1 MTIRKKIILFSAV
14 ALGAFLAAV
23 YLVSR
28 FALMKTFADLESES
42 AQRTVHQVQ
51 NALQYD
57 QSNLEVMAHDYAQ
70 SDATYE
76 FLENDNA
83 DFARTTL
90 TPDTLKAMHI
100 DLVVVLDTAANVVFY
115 RNAGTWSP
123 DTNQIQ
129 TMSRAGRRE
138 GPGKDELPSRGILEI
153 NGHLMM
159 LSYRPV
165 VPTNGTG
172 PSRGTLVMGRELD
185 EGVIS
190 YLSKALG
197 FPVWLEPATS
207 LDPADAQG
215 ITWSD
220 GVNFVRVE
228 SDSSLLNY
236 VAVRDFSG
244 RTCALLASRT
254 QRSLYLEG
262 KKETRY
268 LWGLLL
274 LAGAVFCGSLF
285 LFVDEIL
292 VRRIASLGDEIGKV
306 TISGDLST
314 RLNSKGKD
322 ELSTLARTLNTMLS
336 GIQKAKTELLEA
348 QESLRFH
355 AEHDALTGVLNRRAI
370 RDLLRKEL
378 ARCRR
383 ESNTLG
389 VILADVDHFKK
400 INDHYGHGAGDAVL
414 VSVVQRIS
422 SVLRSYDTLGRYG
435 GEEFLII
442 APNCDLDMAQK
453 LAERIR
459 SVINDEQVDLGEHT
473 ANVSLSMGVT
483 LGTVESDP
491 EFLVAQADSAMYLA
505 KRNGRNR
512 IEVGLEL
519 MATDNLENNRR

>member
-28 FALMKTFADLESES
+28 FALMNTFAALESES

-57 QSNLEVMAHDYAQ
+57 QSNLEIMTHGYAQ
-70 SDATYE
+70 SDAAYE
-76 FLENDNA
+76 FLDNKNA
-83 DFARTTL
+83 DYARTTL
-90 TPDTLKAMHI
+90 TPDTLNAAHI
-100 DLVVVLDTAANVVFY
+100 DLIVVLDNAANVVFN
-115 RNAGTWSP
+115 RSSGTWSP
-123 DTNQIQ
+123 DANEVQ
-129 TMSRAGRRE
+129 TIAQAGQRSAARKD
-138 GPGKDELPSRGILEI
+138 GGKNDLLSHGILEI

-159 LSYRPV
+159 ISYGPV
-165 VPTNGTG
+165 LPASGIG
-172 PSRGTLVMGRELD
+172 LSRGTLIMARELD
-185 EGVIS
+185 QHVIAD
-190 YLSKALG
+190 LSKSLG
-197 FPVWLEPATS
+197 FPVWIEPA
-207 LDPADAQG
+207 PGAGAGDAQG
-215 ITWSD
+215 IMWSD
-220 GVNFVRVE
+220 GVNFVRTE
-228 SDSSLLNY
+228 SDSTLLSY
-236 VAVRDFSG
+236 VAVRDFSS

-262 KKETRY
+262 QKETRY

-274 LAGAVFCGSLF
+274 LAGAVYCGSLL

-292 VRRIASLGDEIGKV
+292 VRRIAFLGDEIGKV
-306 TISGDLST
+306 TVSGDLST
-314 RLNSKGKD
+314 RLNCKGKD

-370 RDLLRKEL
+370 RDVLRKEL

-442 APNCDLDMAQK
+442 APNCDFDMAQK
-453 LAERIR
+453 LAERVR
-459 SVINDEQVDLGEHT
+459 SVINDEQMDLGDDT
-473 ANVSLSMGVT
+473 AKVSVSMGVT
-483 LGTVESDP
+483 LGTAESDP
-491 EFLVAQADSAMYLA
+491 EFLVAQADTAMYSA

-512 IEVGLEL
+512 IEVGLDLLGTEIS
-519 MATDNLENNRR
+519 